1 MFKAIKNRG
10 TGRQNIA
17 MVAHSAAQEQERQ
30 WSQSWRCGQLS
41 ERSQI
46 EMEKWNQ
53 TLSFLCSPETRA
65 RVAELQQLRNTS
77 EMMDT
82 NLILPLA
89 LAYKWFILWALLTSW
104 FVSKFGSNGGEESP
118 CIEMGPAS
126 IWSHNNTNDTCTRGI
141 RNVTCGIIY
150 IFPQFLETFSCDFGS
165 PQKVYC
171 CHCQLRYSKQFLVC
185 VFLVTRRYW
194 EMVPVRNK

>member
-41 ERSQI
+41 ERSQQRW
-46 EMEKWNQ
+46 KNG
-53 TLSFLCSPETRA
+53 TKLSAFCA
-65 RVAELQQLRNTS
+65 RQKPGPKLQQLRNTS

-150 IFPQFLETFSCDFGS
+150 IFSQFLETFSCDFGS

-194 EMVPVRNK
+194 EMVAVRNK

>member
-1 MFKAIKNRG
+1 M
-10 TGRQNIA
+10 
-17 MVAHSAAQEQERQ
+17 AHSAAQEQERQ
-30 WSQSWRCGQLS
+30 CSQSWRCSGQLS
-41 ERSQI
+41 ERSQP

-53 TLSFLCSPETRA
+53 TLSFLWSPETRA
-65 RVAELQQLRNTS
+65 RGAEVQQLRNTS
-77 EMMDT
+77 GEMMDT

-150 IFPQFLETFSCDFGS
+150 IFSQFLETFSCDFGS